1 MSVPITPPRGYKQG
15 MPGELTL
22 RPVGLRGPA
31 EVDAKTETLLPL
43 TGGPLSFSHCEA
55 IWRSGGPGH
64 WQAERAVLPLDEVPT
79 WAEARAAG
87 QGAEAEALL
96 QRLAMPRAPLAGL
109 SLDRPRIMGILNVTP
124 DSFSDGGDR
133 ADPEIAVRD
142 GLAMLAAGADI
153 LDVGGESTRPG
164 SQPVSLAEER
174 ARVVPVV
181 EALARAG
188 ATVSIDT
195 RHAAIM
201 EEAVAAGAAIINDVT
216 ALEGDPDSLAVAAEA
231 GVPVILMHM
240 QGEPQTMQANPTYD
254 AAALDI
260 YRYLAGRLEAC
271 AGAGIAPGRMVV
283 DPGIGFG
290 KTLDHNLQLLEQLAL
305 FQGLGTAVLLGAS
318 RKSFIAKLASDA
330 GAPKQRLPGS
340 LAAALL
346 GLQRGVQILR
356 VHDVAETCQAVA
368 VWQAAGAVPP
378 PVGDAERPADSAGA
392 ALL

>member
-1 MSVPITPPRGYKQG
+1 MDGK
-15 MPGELTL
+15 LTL

-31 EVDAKTETLLPL
+31 EVDAAAENLLCL
-43 TGGPLSFSHCEA
+43 AAGPLRFSHCEA
-55 IWRSGGPGH
+55 IWRAGTG
-64 WQAERAVLPLDEVPT
+64 ARRAVLPLADLAP
-79 WAEARAAG
+79 WAEARAPG
-87 QGAEAEALL
+87 RGGAEAQALL
-96 QRLAMPRAPLAGL
+96 QRLSAERAPLAGL
-109 SLDRPRIMGILNVTP
+109 SLDRPRVMGILNVTP

-133 ADPEIAVRD
+133 AAPDVAVRD

-164 SQPVSLAEER
+164 SQPVSLDEER
-174 ARVVPVV
+174 ARVLPVV
-181 EALARAG
+181 EALAKAG
-188 ATVSIDT
+188 AIVSIDT

-201 EEAVAAGAAIINDVT
+201 AEAVAAGAAIINDVT
-216 ALEGDPDSLAVAAEA
+216 ALEGDPDSLAVAAET

-254 AAALDI
+254 SAALDI
-260 YRYLAGRLEAC
+260 YGYLAGRLEAC
-271 AGAGIAPGRMVV
+271 AAAGIEPGRVVV

-290 KTLDHNLQLLEQLAL
+290 KTLDHNLQLFEQLAL

-318 RKSFIAKLASDA
+318 RKSFIAKLAPQA
-330 GAPKQRLPGS
+330 TGKTLAPKQRLAGS
-340 LAAALL
+340 LAAALF

-356 VHDVAETCQAVA
+356 VHDVAETVQAVA

-378 PVGDAERPADSAGA
+378 PVEGAPVGETERPADRAGG

>member
-1 MSVPITPPRGYKQG
+1 MTGA
-15 MPGELTL
+15 LTL

-31 EVDAKTETLLPL
+31 EVDAAEVLLPL
-43 TGGPLSFSHCEA
+43 AGGPLRFGKCEA
-55 IWRSGGPGH
+55 IWRAGRH
-64 WQAERAVLPLDEVPT
+64 TRRAVLPLAELAL
-79 WAEARAAG
+79 WAERQAPGRGGAA
-87 QGAEAEALL
+87 AEALL
-96 QRLAMPRAPLAGL
+96 QRLSAPRAPLAGL

-133 ADPEIAVRD
+133 ADPQVAVRD

-174 ARVVPVV
+174 ARVLPVV
-181 EALARAG
+181 EALAKAG
-188 ATVSIDT
+188 AVVSIDT

-201 EEAVAAGAAIINDVT
+201 AEAVAAGAAIINDVT
-216 ALEGDPDSLAVAAEA
+216 ALEGDPDSLAVAAET

-254 AAALDI
+254 SVALDI
-260 YRYLAGRLEAC
+260 YGYLAGRLEAC
-271 AGAGIAPGRMVV
+271 AAAGIDPGRVVV

-290 KTLDHNLQLLEQLAL
+290 KTLDHNLQLFEQLAL

-318 RKSFIAKLASDA
+318 RKSFIAKLAPQASEA
-330 GAPKQRLPGS
+330 PPGPKQRLGGS
-340 LAAALL
+340 LAAALF

-356 VHDVAETCQAVA
+356 VHDVAETAQAA
-368 VWQAAGAVPP
+368 AFWRAAGAVPP
-378 PVGDAERPADSAGA
+378 PVEGAPVEDGESRADRAGGG
-392 ALL
+392 LL

>member
-1 MSVPITPPRGYKQG
+1 M
-15 MPGELTL
+15 

-31 EVDAKTETLLPL
+31 EIDAKAENLLCL
-43 TGGPLSFSHCEA
+43 AGGPLCFSHCEA
-55 IWRSGGPGH
+55 IWRAGRPGGF
-64 WQAERAVLPLDEVPT
+64 AVRRSVLPLADIAP

-87 QGAEAEALL
+87 QGAGVEALL
-96 QRLAMPRAPLAGL
+96 QRLSAPRHPLAGL

-133 ADPEIAVRD
+133 ADPQVAVRD

-174 ARVVPVV
+174 ARVLPVV
-181 EALARAG
+181 EALSKAG
-188 ATVSIDT
+188 AIVSIDT

-201 EEAVAAGAAIINDVT
+201 TEAVAAGAAVINDVT
-216 ALEGDPDSLAVAAEA
+216 ALEGDPDSLAAAAEA

-254 AAALDI
+254 SAALDI
-260 YRYLAGRLEAC
+260 YRYLAERLEAC
-271 AGAGIAPGRMVV
+271 AAAGIDPGQVVV

-290 KTLDHNLQLLEQLAL
+290 KTLHHNLQLFEQLAL

-318 RKSFIAKLASDA
+318 RKSFIAKLAPPVQGEA
-330 GAPKQRLPGS
+330 AAPKQRLAGS
-340 LAAALL
+340 LAAALF

-356 VHDVAETCQAVA
+356 VHDVAETSQAVA

-378 PVGDAERPADSAGA
+378 PVDEAESWADRAGS

>member
-1 MSVPITPPRGYKQG
+1 MAV
-15 MPGELTL
+15 ELTL
-22 RPVGLRGPA
+22 RPVGLREPA
-31 EVDAKTETLLPL
+31 EIETGAENLLRL
-43 TGGPLSFSHCEA
+43 AGGPLHFGYCEA
-55 IWRSGGPGH
+55 IWRTGRPG
-64 WQAERAVLPLDEVPT
+64 AFTARRAVLPLDDIAP
-79 WAEARAAG
+79 WAEACAPGLA
-87 QGAEAEALL
+87 AEAAALL
-96 QRLAMPRAPLAGL
+96 RRLAAPRAPLAGL

-133 ADPEIAVRD
+133 ADPAVAVRD

-164 SQPVSLAEER
+164 SQPIGLEEER
-174 ARVVPVV
+174 ARVLPVV

-188 ATVSIDT
+188 AVVSIDT

-201 EEAVAAGAAIINDVT
+201 AEAVAAGAAIINDVT
-216 ALEGDPDSLAVAAEA
+216 ALAGDPRSLAVAAEC

-254 AAALDI
+254 SAALDI
-260 YRYLAGRLEAC
+260 YGYLAGRLEAC
-271 AGAGIAPGRMVV
+271 AAAGIDPGRVVV

-290 KTLDHNLQLLEQLAL
+290 KTLAHNLALCEQLAL

-318 RKSFIAKLASDA
+318 RKSFIAKLCPQAA
-330 GAPKQRLPGS
+330 APKQRLAGS
-340 LAAALL
+340 LAAALF

-356 VHDVAETCQAVA
+356 VHDVPETVQAVT
-368 VWQAAGAVPP
+368 VWQAAAAVPP
-378 PVGDAERPADSAGA
+378 PVDDTARPADSAGK

>member
-1 MSVPITPPRGYKQG
+1 MKV
-15 MPGELTL
+15 ELTL
-22 RPVGLRGPA
+22 RPVGLREPA
-31 EVDAKTETLLPL
+31 ETDFGAEHLLRL
-43 TGGPLSFSHCEA
+43 AGGPLSFGRCEA
-55 IWRSGGPGH
+55 IWRTGRAGAFS
-64 WQAERAVLPLDEVPT
+64 ARRAVLPLADIAP
-79 WAEARAAG
+79 WAEACG
-87 QGAEAEALL
+87 PGLGAEAEALL
-96 QRLAMPRAPLAGL
+96 QRLSAPRAPLVGL

-133 ADPEIAVRD
+133 ADPEVAVRD

-164 SQPVSLAEER
+164 SRPIGLEEER
-174 ARVVPVV
+174 ARVLPVV

-188 ATVSIDT
+188 AIVSIDT

-201 EEAVAAGAAIINDVT
+201 AEAVAAGAAIINDVT
-216 ALEGDPDSLAVAAEA
+216 ALEGDPESLTVAARC

-254 AAALDI
+254 SAALDI
-260 YRYLAGRLEAC
+260 YRYLAERLEAC
-271 AGAGIAPGRMVV
+271 AAAGIPASRVVV

-290 KTLDHNLQLLEQLAL
+290 KSLAHNLELFEQLAL

-318 RKSFIAKLASDA
+318 RKSFIAKLHASA
-330 GAPKQRLPGS
+330 AEPKQRLAGS
-340 LAAALL
+340 IAAALF

-356 VHDVAETCQAVA
+356 VHDVPETVQAVT
-368 VWQAAGAVPP
+368 VWQAAGSVPP
-378 PVGDAERPADSAGA
+378 QVEDSSRPADSAGK